1 MAKWLVAVLALL
13 LVVALPS
20 PAPVAQE
27 YGISIR
33 RSLDELGTVLPR
45 LRRLLRREAP
55 RLPRYY
61 YDNRGGRFLP
71 RRPLVQSDVVTSLQ
85 RQGFKDIDIVQQ
97 RGTTYICEATGQG
110 GERVRLV
117 VNGLTG
123 GIDGVR
129 QIGPRQRR
137 F

>member
-1 MAKWLVAVLALL
+1 MAKRLVAALALVI
-13 LVVALPS
+13 VVALPT
-20 PAPVAQE
+20 PAPKALDH
-27 YGISIR
+27 GISNHR
-33 RSLDELGTVLPR
+33 PFGELGNLLPQ
-45 LRRLLRREAP
+45 LRQLLRRNTP

-61 YDNRGGRFLP
+61 YDNRSGRFLP
-71 RRPLVQSDVVTSLQ
+71 RRPMVRSDVVAALQ
-85 RQGFKDIDIVQQ
+85 RQGFRDIAIIQQ

-110 GERVRLV
+110 GERVRLI

-129 QIGPRQRR
+129 LLSPRLRR